1 MWQYQLPTL
10 LLRRNTFILRSLS
23 DSLTIE
29 TLLSNIIEIGSF
41 LSYLEIGT
49 LTSKWVNLRF
59 ISIGLKL
66 IFTGAYISSSYMHKH
81 TGDCKCLVL
90 MLGIVFS
97 ASHWLLSKKIGLS

>member
-41 LSYLEIGT
+41 LSYLEIGR
-49 LTSKWVNLRF
+49 LTSKWGNLRF
-59 ISIGLKL
+59 IGLKL
-66 IFTGAYISSSYMHKH
+66 IFTGAYISPS
-81 TGDCKCLVL
+81 
-90 MLGIVFS
+90 
-97 ASHWLLSKKIGLS
+97 